1 VFYLALKFIH
11 VSCVVLTFSL
21 FLLRGFW
28 MLRGSAMLQQRWVKI
43 LPHVIDATLLISAIL
58 LTLQIGQYPGV
69 NGWLTAK
76 VTALL
81 LYIGLGTIAIRRG
94 RSKQV
99 RAAAWLGA
107 LLVFGYIV
115 SVALTRQP
123 IPGWA

>member
-1 VFYLALKFIH
+1 MSYLTLKFIH
-11 VSCVVLTFSL
+11 VSCVALTFSL

-28 MLRGSAMLQQRWVKI
+28 MLRDSAMLQQRWVKI
-43 LPHVIDATLLISAIL
+43 LPHVIDATLLTSAIL

-81 LYIGLGTIAIRRG
+81 LYIGLGSIAIRRG
-94 RSKQV
+94 RSK
-99 RAAAWLGA
+99 RARVAAWLGA
-107 LLVFGYIV
+107 ILMFGYIV

-123 IPGWA
+123 VPGWT

>member
-1 VFYLALKFIH
+1 MSYLALKFIH

-28 MLRGSAMLQQRWVKI
+28 MLRDSAMLQQRWVKI
-43 LPHVIDATLLISAIL
+43 LPHVIDATLLTSAIL

-81 LYIGLGTIAIRRG
+81 LYIGLGTIAIKRG

-115 SVALTRQP
+115 SVALTRQLV
-123 IPGWA
+123 PG